1 MVQKSLWALSVLA
14 VVAAAT
20 LAWRERRREASG
32 DLSEVPG
39 WSLTALLVASFLT
52 LFTEL
57 ALIRWISVE
66 VRVFAYFN
74 NLVLL
79 VCFLGFGVG
88 CALANEKLRMKQG
101 IAGMMAALLVVRLPF
116 PGWSGRLESLSETL
130 GRTQGLEIWQTGS
143 SHPWT
148 EYFVAALIAGVL
160 LYFMASAFIPL
171 GQIVSRQLN
180 FAAAPL
186 RAYSWNLAGSLAG
199 IIVFVLLCWKMLPP
213 TLWFAIVLAGFALLQ
228 RQRRQGLIVA
238 LLILPALALVHS
250 PSGPSRFSLW
260 TPYQQVTVERAL
272 FPDGELKGYSLF
284 VNHASYQTIADLAP
298 DYLRRHPGLSVGPV
312 KDNPMNIPFQF
323 AGPHPR
329 VLILGAGAGD
339 DAAAALRDGSS
350 LVDAVE
356 IDPGIWRIGQQ
367 LHMEHPYQSQLVEHD
382 VTDAR
387 AFLRRDTGRYD
398 LILYAALDSHILF
411 SNYSNMRIDNFVYTK
426 QSFEESR
433 RLLAPNGVLF
443 VKFEVDQPWMGK
455 RIEEVLRQAFGKE
468 PLVFQIPYLPYP
480 PGGPSGCFVI
490 SNSGAVERVLT
501 EKPDLARFVSQ
512 NPAAFVHTQT
522 VPITTDDWPYLY
534 QQWKTIP
541 RTYITLGIL
550 LLLLAAVFYFEIP
563 GNHRSA
569 PSLFYFAM
577 GAGFMLLETQVI
589 SRLALYFG
597 STWQV
602 NAFVIAAIL
611 IALLAANV
619 VAEKWSLRFSRAWL
633 VAGILGGLALAYFL
647 PIEKLSGSA
656 SLLGVLAAIKY
667 SIPVF
672 FAGVLFAREF
682 RSEPSPGSA
691 LGANMLGAASGG
703 LLQNVSLITGMHML
717 LLIAIGV
724 YAIAAC
730 GLKSERVKASEAM
743 SVFRRAVEM
752 ISK

>member
-1 MVQKSLWALSVLA
+1 MLQRSLWALGVSA
-14 VVAAAT
+14 VVAAVI
-20 LAWRERRREASG
+20 LAWRERRKEASASALA
-32 DLSEVPG
+32 DPG

-57 ALIRWISVE
+57 AFIRWIAVE

-79 VCFLGFGVG
+79 VCFLGFGMG

-101 IAGMMAALLVVRLPF
+101 LAGLMAALLVVRLPLA
-116 PGWSGRLESLSETL
+116 GWSGRLESLSETL
-130 GRTQGLEIWQTGS
+130 GRTPGLEIWQTGS
-143 SHPWT
+143 PHPWT
-148 EYFVAALIAGVL
+148 EFLIAALIAGVL

-180 FAAAPL
+180 LASAPL

-199 IIVFVLLCWKMLPP
+199 ILVFVLLCWRMLSPG
-213 TLWFAIVLAGFALLQ
+213 LWFAIVLAGFALLQ

-250 PSGPSRFSLW
+250 PNSPGRFSLW
-260 TPYQQVTVERAL
+260 TPYQQVAVERAL

-284 VNHASYQTIADLAP
+284 VNHASYQAIADLAP
-298 DYLRRHPGLSVGPV
+298 DFLRRHPELSRGPAE
-312 KDNPMNIPFQF
+312 DNSVNIPFQF

-329 VLILGAGAGD
+329 VLILGAGTGN
-339 DAAAALRDGSS
+339 DAAAALRYGSS
-350 LVDAVE
+350 HVDAVE
-356 IDPGIWRIGQQ
+356 IDPGIWQIGER
-367 LHMEHPYQSQLVEHD
+367 LHMEHPYQSPLVEHE

-387 AFLRRDTGRYD
+387 AFLRRATGRYD

-433 RLLAPNGVLF
+433 RLLARDGLLF

-480 PGGPSGCFVI
+480 PGGPTGCFVI
-490 SNSGAVERVLT
+490 SNSGAVDRALAEQP
-501 EKPDLARFVSQ
+501 ELARFVSQ
-512 NPAAFVHTQT
+512 NPAAFVNTQA

-534 QQWKTIP
+534 QQWKMIP

-550 LLLLAAVFYFEIP
+550 LMLLAAVFYFEIP
-563 GNHRSA
+563 GSHRTV

-597 STWQV
+597 ATWQV

-619 VAEKWSLRFSRAWL
+619 VAENLSSRFTRAWL
-633 VAGILGGLALAYFL
+633 FAGILGGLALAFL
-647 PIEKLSGSA
+647 LPLENLSGSA
-656 SLLGVLAAIKY
+656 NLLGVLAAIKY

-682 RSEPSPGSA
+682 RSESSPGSA
-691 LGANMLGAASGG
+691 LGANMLGAATGG
-703 LLQNVSLITGMHML
+703 LLQNVSLIAGMHLL
-717 LLIAIGV
+717 LLIAMGV
-724 YAIAAC
+724 YALAAW
-730 GLKSERVKASEAM
+730 GVKTERVGASAAR
-743 SVFRRAVEM
+743 SLFRRGVETT
-752 ISK
+752 SR